1 MLVMAGCFFA
11 GMGTHEPQK
20 LFWLSFRKQVTLS
33 PWKSAKIIRK
43 LRKLA
48 DAQTVRQF
56 AHNAYFPKLR
66 VTTLPPKF
74 ARRVS
79 AVHAVQ
85 TMKHIDKLWY
95 TSSKYKCTVPII
107 SEYFEHAISSSRLE
121 KCQQE
126 KHRVGDDF
134 GGCLVIL
141 GSGKS
146 ALFKIGT
153 LSERSEFGPIL
164 NAFSRFSLT

>member
-33 PWKSAKIIRK
+33 PGKSAKTIRK

-66 VTTLPPKF
+66 VTTLPPKI

-79 AVHAVQ
+79 AVHAVL
-85 TMKHIDKLWY
+85 T
-95 TSSKYKCTVPII
+95 
-107 SEYFEHAISSSRLE
+107 SSSRLE

-153 LSERSEFGPIL
+153 LFERSEFGPIL
-164 NAFSRFSLT
+164 NAFSRFSQT

>member
-1 MLVMAGCFFA
+1 MAGCFFCVS
-11 GMGTHEPQK
+11 MGTHEPQK
-20 LFWLSFRKQVTLS
+20 LFWLSFREQGTLS
-33 PWKSAKIIRK
+33 SGKSAKTIRK

-66 VTTLPPKF
+66 VTTLPPKI

-79 AVHAVQ
+79 VVHAV
-85 TMKHIDKLWY
+85 LA
-95 TSSKYKCTVPII
+95 SN
-107 SEYFEHAISSSRLE
+107 SRLE

-164 NAFSRFSLT
+164 NAFSRFSQT

>member
-20 LFWLSFRKQVTLS
+20 LFWLSFREQVTLS
-33 PWKSAKIIRK
+33 PGKSAKTIRK

-66 VTTLPPKF
+66 VTTLPPKI

-85 TMKHIDKLWY
+85 TMKHNMPVANINA
-95 TSSKYKCTVPII
+95 P
-107 SEYFEHAISSSRLE
+107 
-121 KCQQE
+121 CQ
-126 KHRVGDDF
+126 
-134 GGCLVIL
+134 
-141 GSGKS
+141 
-146 ALFKIGT
+146 
-153 LSERSEFGPIL
+153 
-164 NAFSRFSLT
+164 

>member
-1 MLVMAGCFFA
+1 MAGCFFVA

-20 LFWLSFRKQVTLS
+20 LFWLSFREQVTLS
-33 PWKSAKIIRK
+33 PGKSAKTIRK

-66 VTTLPPKF
+66 VTTLPPKI

-85 TMKHIDKLWY
+85 TMKY
-95 TSSKYKCTVPII
+95 NTVPV
-107 SEYFEHAISSSRLE
+107 L

-164 NAFSRFSLT
+164 NAFSRFSQT

>member
-20 LFWLSFRKQVTLS
+20 LFWLSFREQVTLS
-33 PWKSAKIIRK
+33 PGKSAKTIRK

-66 VTTLPPKF
+66 VTTLPPKI

-79 AVHAVQ
+79 EVHAVQ
-85 TMKHIDKLWY
+85 TMKHNMPVANINAL
-95 TSSKYKCTVPII
+95 
-107 SEYFEHAISSSRLE
+107 
-121 KCQQE
+121 CQ
-126 KHRVGDDF
+126 
-134 GGCLVIL
+134 
-141 GSGKS
+141 
-146 ALFKIGT
+146 
-153 LSERSEFGPIL
+153 
-164 NAFSRFSLT
+164 